1 MQPATRGLL
10 RYKLTASLNHLALD
24 ATRNILKRIVN
35 SVKSLNHLAL
45 DATRNENATLASFV
59 RSLNHLALDAT
70 RNAGIGVCPIR

>member
-10 RYKLTASLNHLALD
+10 RYKLTA
-24 ATRNILKRIVN
+24 
-35 SVKSLNHLAL
+35 SLNHLAL